1 MKPVIR
7 HDAANGRFWTVVE
20 DRESYLL
27 YARTGEHTIDMRSTF
42 VDPAVRGRG
51 VGHALVKEAVA
62 FARSK
67 GLEIIPTCWFVKRW
81 LDREAQLGRRERGG
95 PDRDGQDR
103 GAGENG
109 GAP

>member
-7 HDAANGRFWTVVE
+7 HDPEKRRFWTVVD

-27 YARTGEHTIDMRSTF
+27 YARAGDHALDLQTTF

-51 VGHALVKEAVA
+51 VGQALVKEAVN

-81 LDREAQLGRRERGG
+81 LDREARHGG
-95 PDRDGQDR
+95 GQQ
-103 GAGENG
+103 NG
-109 GAP
+109 GVG

>member
-27 YARTGEHTIDMRSTF
+27 YSRTGENAIDMRSTF

-51 VGHALVKEAVA
+51 VGRALVKEAVA

-81 LDREAQLGRRERGG
+81 LDREAGLRGRHRGDQKRGG
-95 PDRDGQDR
+95 ENRGPD
-103 GAGENG
+103 ENG
-109 GAP
+109 GAS